1 MTLTPK
7 KITTLLFMS
16 LLLVATTLVSAPSAF
31 ASTTVKKEF
40 QLFSQKKGTDSRIPY
55 YMAKHSDKVTKKT
68 PENRITYAALKKS
81 AKTDNLDTIKA
92 KLKKVQD
99 SYNGV
104 KGVKETLEFKGNYVL
119 ETVSINYKKADP
131 NEVLALQG
139 SQTDG
144 NSQNKKIAYISY
156 KLSAKT
162 LKEQGYKAIKNG
174 QFQTLQNLEE

>member
-40 QLFSQKKGTDSRIPY
+40 QLFSQKKGTDLRI
-55 YMAKHSDKVTKKT
+55 T
-68 PENRITYAALKKS
+68 TYAALKKS

>member
-40 QLFSQKKGTDSRIPY
+40 QLFSQKKGTDLRITY
-55 YMAKHSDKVTKKT
+55 YMAKDSDKVTKQT
-68 PENRITYAALKKS
+68 AE
-81 AKTDNLDTIKA
+81 DNLDTIKA